1 MVASLFWSL
10 QLVVRS
16 ARNVGSSPTCRIGVR
31 IKVITW
37 TNLGSRPRRTGGNVS
52 SNLTDI
58 KRVLYFFVIHHLF
71 VIFKLLMKKRR
82 LTLSSILEADNVKNW
97 MEKNPDFFRRY
108 KEKNSLQRD
117 KYDKIGNSAE
127 PDLRKRNDAQN
138 DIIKKNFSSERLPNT
153 VRISRDDMLDGEYAE
168 ESRNFVTEFNMFIT
182 AMQKELRG
190 LETSDYADNSEY
202 SDRQVDA
209 MVKSNRRKFEEE
221 GGMEK
226 IVSSIKNKFQEV
238 KDAAEKDPQIKK
250 NFQFFQRKL
259 QSIITQLKR
268 KSNIRKVKDDAY
280 GFNQSGVSRR
290 TQRELDTR
298 DEMYR
303 REDEEKDRRE
313 YLRLKAKYE
322 K

>member
-1 MVASLFWSL
+1 
-10 QLVVRS
+10 
-16 ARNVGSSPTCRIGVR
+16 
-31 IKVITW
+31 
-37 TNLGSRPRRTGGNVS
+37 
-52 SNLTDI
+52 
-58 KRVLYFFVIHHLF
+58 
-71 VIFKLLMKKRR
+71 MKKRR